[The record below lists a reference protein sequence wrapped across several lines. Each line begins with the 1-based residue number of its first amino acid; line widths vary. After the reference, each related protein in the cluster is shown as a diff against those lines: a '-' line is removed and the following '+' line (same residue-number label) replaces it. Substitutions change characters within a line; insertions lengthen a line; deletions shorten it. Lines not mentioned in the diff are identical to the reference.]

1 MTRLAKI
8 AGPLAVAVALCF
20 ASAPAKAQF
29 GMDESQMEQFAPM
42 LEMMKQKMG
51 KQNFAR
57 LMQTMGPMMMQMQGQ
72 GGGFGGGGG
81 FNMAQMGG
89 GGFDMGQMMGMMGS
103 MKGLMG
109 GGGRKG
115 KRRHRG

>member
-1 MTRLAKI
+1 
-8 AGPLAVAVALCF
+8 
-20 ASAPAKAQF
+20 
-29 GMDESQMEQFAPM
+29 
-42 LEMMKQKMG
+42 
-51 KQNFAR
+51 
-57 LMQTMGPMMMQMQGQ
+57 
-72 GGGFGGGGG
+72 
-81 FNMAQMGG
+81 MGG